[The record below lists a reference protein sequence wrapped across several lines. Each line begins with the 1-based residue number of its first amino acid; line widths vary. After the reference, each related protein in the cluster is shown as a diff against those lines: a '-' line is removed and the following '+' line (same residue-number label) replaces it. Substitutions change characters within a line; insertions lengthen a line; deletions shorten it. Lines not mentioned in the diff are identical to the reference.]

1 MPPLD
6 FLISMGWGGAL
17 GISIFR
23 KDILQGI
30 PVSSQGRKPVLQGR
44 KALSS
49 LLLMRYTFS
58 LTPGSPQSY
67 DIIIPWRGRIYS

>member
-6 FLISMGWGGAL
+6 LLISMDGAGAL
-17 GISIFR
+17 GISIFK
-23 KDILQGI
+23 KDIPQGI
-30 PVSSQGRKPVLQGR
+30 PVSSQGRKPVLQDR

-58 LTPGSPQSY
+58 LTPGIPQSY